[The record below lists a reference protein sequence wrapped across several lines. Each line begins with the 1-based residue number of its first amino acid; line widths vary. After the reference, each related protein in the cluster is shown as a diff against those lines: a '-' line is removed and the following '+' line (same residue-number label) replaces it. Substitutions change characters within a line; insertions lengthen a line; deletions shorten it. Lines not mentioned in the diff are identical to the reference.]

1 MRRSLS
7 VPLLLQMT
15 VRPDDYRNVYIEGG
29 RQAGGP
35 MFRDDIL
42 PAVGLFPGGCGQRGC
57 EVRRS
62 WERHLASASA
72 AMVCRRESWPGRHP
86 PLRKMLLCS
95 RVFLVGIEK
104 PRGCAS
110 SAPG

>member
-57 EVRRS
+57 KVRRS
-62 WERHLASASA
+62 RERHLAPASA
-72 AMVCRRESWPGRHP
+72 DTMVCRRESWPAGTP

-95 RVFLVGIEK
+95 GVFLVGIES
-104 PRGCAS
+104 PEAAYRVR
-110 SAPG
+110 